1 VRLRTAGD
9 RSLAEEADHG
19 LTSEEGAC
27 SVHFGVCGGCEVYGL
42 TCRSRVFRVESEVG
56 VMESCG
62 KLEAVELGVPRLT
75 IRALVMVEFGVC

>member
-1 VRLRTAGD
+1 
-9 RSLAEEADHG
+9 
-19 LTSEEGAC
+19 
-27 SVHFGVCGGCEVYGL
+27 VYGL